1 MITCKPKTNTYI
13 ALGSVLG
20 LLVIGL
26 IATLTHFAN
35 VRTFA
40 LWFYLFSTTVLTIV
54 ILLLLVKM
62 MAGYKFIS
70 AGKEKITLRF
80 PLRRITKTYD
90 LAQVKVWE
98 EEKVIANK
106 KEFRQLTVVFEDQS
120 SFTISNHE
128 HENYAGMLNYF
139 NKKLLTKHLTKLTK
153 NSKPKK
159 R

>member
-20 LLVIGL
+20 LLVVGL
-26 IATLTHFAN
+26 IATMAHFAN
-35 VRTFA
+35 VRNFA
-40 LWFYLFSTTVLTIV
+40 LWFYLLSTSILTIV
-54 ILLLLVKM
+54 IVLLLVKM

-80 PLRRITKTYD
+80 PLRGLTKTYD
-90 LAQVKVWE
+90 LDQVNVWE

-106 KEFRQLTVVFEDQS
+106 KEFKQLTVVFHDHS

-139 NKKLLTKHLTKLTK
+139 NKKLINKHISKLTK
-153 NSKPKK
+153 SSKPKK
-159 R
+159 K